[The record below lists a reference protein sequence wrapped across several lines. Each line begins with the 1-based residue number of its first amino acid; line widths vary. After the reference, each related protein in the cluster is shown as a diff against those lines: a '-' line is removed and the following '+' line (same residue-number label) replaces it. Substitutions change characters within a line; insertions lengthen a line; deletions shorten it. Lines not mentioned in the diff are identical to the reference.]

1 MDRCIWGI
9 SGVSRETECAKVYK
23 YIYKSCLLRK
33 WVAFRG
39 ACCWLSLPGGQL
51 PGFTG
56 DLCAYILLLVNNF
69 KIAYRCLCRI

>member
-1 MDRCIWGI
+1 MDRCTWGI

-39 ACCWLSLPGGQL
+39 ACCWLSRGVGEAVAQL
-51 PGFTG
+51 HRGSLRLYFAFG
-56 DLCAYILLLVNNF
+56 
-69 KIAYRCLCRI
+69 K